1 MLLGIDFGTTR
12 TLVAAV
18 DRGNYPVVSFTDT
31 AGDACAHVPSL
42 AALGPRGL
50 VYGFDALA
58 AAADGAPVLRSFK
71 RLLGRPDVLPDTPIG
86 LGGREYPVLDVVT
99 GFLAALATALRE
111 HSNLPIKR
119 GDRKLEAV
127 VAVPAHAFA
136 AQRFLTL
143 EAFKAAG
150 FEVVALLNEPSAAGL
165 EYTHRQPA
173 TLSSRRSRVVVYDLG
188 GGTFDASL
196 VEVADRRHDVLATA
210 GLNRLGGDDFDA
222 LLLELGLAALRIPAE
237 EVAGVDRAAALLA
250 CRDAKERLTPQSRR
264 ISLDLGP
271 LLGETIVAVDAFY
284 AAATPLVERTL
295 EAMAPVLARL
305 DDGAEE
311 APDGL
316 AEIAGL
322 YLVGGGSGLPLV
334 PRILRERFGRRV
346 HRSPYPAASTAIGL
360 AIAADPDS
368 GMTLSD
374 RYGRGFGVFRE
385 LDDGRRVSFDPIV
398 LPDTPLPASGQHT
411 VARRYRPA
419 HNIGHFRFA
428 ECSSIDPALG
438 EPRGDLQPLGELVFP
453 FDRTLRGRD
462 LRTTPVARAGGAVEI
477 EECYLLGADGLVEV
491 RIRDVEDDF
500 QMRLRLDHAA
510 R

>member
-18 DRGNYPVVSFTDT
+18 DRGNYPVVSFTDR
-31 AGDACAHVPSL
+31 AGETCAHFPSL
-42 AALGPRGL
+42 AALGPGGL
-50 VYGFDALA
+50 EFGFDALA
-58 AAADGAPVLRSFK
+58 AAAEGAPLVRSFK
-71 RLLGRPDVLPDTPIG
+71 RMLGRSDVLPDTPIAIG
-86 LGGREYPVLDVVT
+86 DREFPIMDVLT
-99 GFLAALATALRE
+99 GFLGALKTALR
-111 HSNLPIKR
+111 HGSNAPWKR
-119 GDRKLEAV
+119 GDRRFEAV

-150 FEVVALLNEPSAAGL
+150 FEVIALLNEPSAAGL

-173 TLSSRRSRVVVYDLG
+173 TLSARRSRVVVYDLG

-222 LLLELGLAALRIPAE
+222 VLLALGLAALRIPAE
-237 EVAGVDRAAALLA
+237 EVAGQDRAEALAA
-250 CRDAKERLTPQSRR
+250 CREAKERLTPQSRR

-271 LLGETIVAVDAFY
+271 VLGETIVMVDAFY
-284 AAATPLVERTL
+284 AAASPLVEQTL

-305 DDGAEE
+305 DDAPGGAG
-311 APDGL
+311 AL
-316 AEIAGL
+316 ADIAGL

-334 PRILRERFGRRV
+334 TRLLREHFGRRV

-368 GMTLSD
+368 GMTLTD

-385 LDDGRRVSFDPIV
+385 WDEGRRVSFDPIV
-398 LPDTPLPASGQHT
+398 LPDTPLPASGQRT

-428 ECSSIDPALG
+428 ECSRIDPEFG

-453 FDRTLRGRD
+453 FDRGLRGRD
-462 LRTTPVARAGGAVEI
+462 LRATPVERACGAAEI

-491 RIRDVEDDF
+491 RIRDVEDGF
-500 QMRLRLDHAA
+500 QMKLRLDHAA